1 MGRRSCATRT
11 QVHSAESPRASRAC
25 ACRAVKSG
33 PAVLQGAVS
42 LGGAGCLANRI
53 RQAAR
58 FDFKQPREP
67 PQASCSHAWI
77 HHRSSHASPTKRP
90 PALPHPSSRAPC
102 WLTQLTLLTLPPT
115 RLRDAHARVNRSH
128 PTPTL
133 LSPLSCHSFAHGP
146 RAFLVPEPITR
157 RSSWLSKSSLA
168 LQHSHSAPQA
178 PPPKRPHYNTDRGR
192 HSSFFFT
199 VGGWG
204 HGGGGLTPSSRLS
217 SQRRPITPTSKTTST
232 MKALTK
238 STSTPALPRNV
249 SPGPARS
256 ILGRPESGVLNT
268 IPDPR
273 TPSPGRPG
281 TSSERPETPRHPDLN
296 DEVATL
302 STKLINAINHQ
313 TNLDDNLQQAR
324 AELEMARRR
333 IEQLEADAQEHER
346 IMQRMVKKDDYDNM
360 EMTLRKQLLEEKKA
374 RFAADQEKK
383 RIENELE
390 NLTTALFQ
398 EANTVSFGVAY
409 VQYLC

>member
-1 MGRRSCATRT
+1 
-11 QVHSAESPRASRAC
+11 
-25 ACRAVKSG
+25 
-33 PAVLQGAVS
+33 
-42 LGGAGCLANRI
+42 
-53 RQAAR
+53 
-58 FDFKQPREP
+58 
-67 PQASCSHAWI
+67 
-77 HHRSSHASPTKRP
+77 
-90 PALPHPSSRAPC
+90 
-102 WLTQLTLLTLPPT
+102 
-115 RLRDAHARVNRSH
+115 
-128 PTPTL
+128 
-133 LSPLSCHSFAHGP
+133 
-146 RAFLVPEPITR
+146 
-157 RSSWLSKSSLA
+157 
-168 LQHSHSAPQA
+168 
-178 PPPKRPHYNTDRGR
+178 
-192 HSSFFFT
+192 
-199 VGGWG
+199 
-204 HGGGGLTPSSRLS
+204 
-217 SQRRPITPTSKTTST
+217 

-346 IMQRMVKKDDYDNM
+346 IMRRMVKKDDYDNM

-398 EANTVSFGVAY
+398 EANTVSLGVEY